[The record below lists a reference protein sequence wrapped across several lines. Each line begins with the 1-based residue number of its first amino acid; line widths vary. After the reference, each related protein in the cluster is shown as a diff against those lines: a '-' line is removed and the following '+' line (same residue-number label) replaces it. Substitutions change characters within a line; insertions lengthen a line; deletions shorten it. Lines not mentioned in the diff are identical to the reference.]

1 MLPHSP
7 IPLLQDENGNDSSIE
22 VVALRRPPKAS
33 ALELDAD
40 CGDVLRPGD
49 VLEALCTMKDTPSS
63 LLSSMPTAAAAGSK
77 RLQTKIVSVL
87 CVLSPDAF
95 HGGQGPQSA
104 AEERLV
110 THGFTV
116 KCDSSMPVSLLL
128 SDVLRRSGCPNRL
141 QVSKLERLPN
151 LDDDEVCSFQTSN
164 CIRPLFTSKCECLS
178 R

>member
-1 MLPHSP
+1 M
-7 IPLLQDENGNDSSIE
+7 
-22 VVALRRPPKAS
+22 VALRRPPKAN

-40 CGDVLRPGD
+40 CGEVLRPGD
-49 VLEALCTMKDTPSS
+49 ALEALCAMEDTPPS
-63 LLSSMPTAAAAGSK
+63 LSSSSTSSMSAAPSGSK
-77 RLQTKIVSVL
+77 RLQTKVVSVL

-95 HGGQGPQSA
+95 HGGLGPQSA
-104 AEERLV
+104 AEERLI

-151 LDDDEVCSFQTSN
+151 LDYDEVRCFQTSN
-164 CIRPLFTSKCECLS
+164 CIRPLFTSKCEYLP